1 LKNKKN
7 GNENKESCENLCNL
21 VVRKRKMLK
30 DERGQ
35 LSIDFL
41 VGISL
46 FILALLFMAHFIPG
60 MFVPFQSETID
71 LNSVAYRTSV
81 ILVED
86 PGWWNGTGADC
97 GEDWENHITDTS
109 RVGLAIDKEHPNM
122 LLMNKITGFE
132 NCIGLTNK
140 LGLYRKIGDNE
151 IDYGYNITLQFP
163 GDEWGGTRMR
173 GESAPSSGDVVKMK
187 RTVSVRVSEFGGID
201 ASDMS
206 GASDPV
212 KPLLVIDGADVHTFC
227 TKDLYISITNFTLE
241 GTKPGFTYVKIT
253 QTNLS
258 KFPSSECDL
267 HDTGN
272 GLHINMG
279 SLTALKLDDPLDGY
293 RQVKNYTDNITVPI
307 GGLGDN
313 ADINFANDTLLIR
326 INKSAWDRA
335 GINTSTGADD
345 VVIEINLN
353 KIKCEEVHHPDKL
366 LRYSETEAFSIIPIR
381 LIIQVWT

>member
-1 LKNKKN
+1 MTETN
-7 GNENKESCENLCNL
+7 GNKESCENLCNL

-46 FILALLFMAHFIPG
+46 FILALVFMAHFIPG

-86 PGWWNGTGADC
+86 PGWWDNVSHN
-97 GEDWENHITDTS
+97 GEDWEDHITDTS
-109 RVGLAIDKEHPNM
+109 RIGLAIDKEHPNVLM
-122 LLMNKITGFE
+122 MNKITGFE
-132 NCIGLTNK
+132 NCTDTNLTRQ
-140 LGLYRKIGDNE
+140 LGLYRIIGGNR
-151 IDYGYNITLQFP
+151 IDYGYNITLQFQ

-173 GESAPSSGDVVKMK
+173 GKSAPSSGDVVKMK
-187 RTVSVRVSEFGGID
+187 RTVSVIVSGAGGVD
-201 ASDMS
+201 ASNLG

-212 KPLLVIDGADVHTFC
+212 KPLLVIDGAEVPEFC
-227 TKDLYISITNFTLE
+227 THDLYISITNFSFPTP
-241 GTKPGFTYVKIT
+241 PGPPGNFVNVKIV

-258 KFPSSECDL
+258 NEPDDNL
-267 HDTGN
+267 TVTAN
-272 GLHINMG
+272 GLHIKMG
-279 SLTALKLDDPLDGY
+279 SGLKLNDPLDGY
-293 RQVKNYTDNITVPI
+293 RQVKNHTGNITVPM
-307 GGLGDN
+307 GGLVDN
-313 ADINFANDTLLIR
+313 ADINFANDTLMIR
-326 INKSAWDRA
+326 INKSAWLRA
-335 GINTSTGADD
+335 GIVTSPGADD

-353 KIKCEEVHHPDKL
+353 KIDCKKVTDPADL
-366 LRYSETEAFSIIPIR
+366 LRYSTTEAISLTPVR